1 MSTLTTQELQ
11 QQYIAYFGRPG
22 DPQGIEYWLNE
33 SDITT
38 AKEFALKISAQDEYA
53 NGIGAEPVTD
63 QVNALYVNLFGRS
76 ADADGLIYWTNQVTK
91 GVLSLGNLAYDL
103 IVAAGNPVEG
113 NEGQAALD
121 AAALTKKTAAAQLF
135 TDNVKA
141 GGFILDYDTEEAFE
155 VARSFVTTVKADSQ
169 FTVEQLTT
177 FTQTQVVAMSNASKA
192 AAAAATATAATPA
205 ATLSVVEQAQLQAAQ
220 AQTAAAQAELAVAQ
234 QAAAEAAA
242 AKAEAAAA
250 AEAALNAPTAYKLT
264 KTTDNLEG
272 AGGDDTFSGVIQAAT
287 ADGTTA
293 FPGDSIDGGDGN
305 DTLTI
310 SVAGA
315 NTGSADY
322 ALNAVTLDNVEKVL
336 ISNFESTN
344 LGGGGENFNL
354 FDAGLWTGVSTVGV
368 NASSV
373 TGDTTFRAFK
383 NFVDAEMRNGEGSL
397 VIDYSGQQSVAG
409 EEDVQN
415 LTVSGT
421 TDGNFTAN
429 KIETINITSELIKST
444 LNSVASDRLGKLT
457 VSGDQ
462 NLTVTAT
469 GLTWYNPQGGTA
481 IDGTVDA
488 SEATGK
494 VSLAVGGN
502 AATLSVTGG
511 SGDDTFDFAGT
522 LEKNDVVDG
531 GEGSDTV
538 AMDRQ
543 AAALTTEF
551 DKVTGIEKFAV
562 NTSAANTAIDVAKLP
577 STVTTL
583 TFDLNDTIAA
593 GNNTTTDAL
602 VTNVA
607 DGTTFILKK
616 TTLDNADFDADDG
629 ANLTVTEASDTT
641 SNSVNVV
648 LDAVNNRADSV
659 GGAWSEVVV
668 ENYETIDLESKRN
681 KAGTVTHNELG
692 ILTATSAKDITVTG
706 DADITIGSITGS
718 KLRTFDATGVTGKV
732 VLTDSSGSALG
743 TDYKGPNAQTTF
755 NLGTTLNNK
764 DTVEG
769 GTNSKDEVTATAT
782 GLTATTGALTISGI
796 ETIDL
801 DTTGANTLDV
811 SGISGATTLEVSG
824 NIQTITGFDLA
835 SGLIL
840 KADDVVGGT
849 VADATF
855 KITPTDASG
864 TDDSITIARTLGDDN
879 NGVNTVELDDV
890 ETLNLVLEDTDND
903 TAGNDNSVWNLTKFK
918 GTSIVVTEGAND
930 VEDVDAQLGTLYK
943 TITSVDT
950 SAMKGD
956 QSATGATDALAG
968 ITFKGAGGDIASF
981 TGTEWNDTFTIGKTA
996 GVVHVLSGGAGGAA
1010 ANGIDSATV
1019 TITTGW
1025 TNPSQ
1030 ISTEN
1035 LTLDVDPGK
1044 DITVAAAGF
1053 NAATTTINITGGN
1066 SLSTFENST
1075 NDQFA
1080 DAVEVVDASEF
1091 GGNVLL
1097 EFTDNNFDNT
1107 VTVTGSGSSS
1117 DDVIAAYTTDNVI
1130 FKPKSTDI
1138 YELVLSTTLAG
1149 TNSTTV
1155 NLADTTG
1162 TKKVTAS
1169 LAAAD
1174 TLILDKID
1182 GQSVKL
1188 TGALTTAVLNPK
1200 LADDSG
1206 SSDTLTIEVKGA
1218 NAGAIADAASITASD
1233 IETVT
1238 IKSTGPAAGE
1248 TIGLGGLSMDAANKT
1263 LTVKITGNDPL
1274 MINSLGEDVDTIDAS
1289 GMTEGGSFMQVAGG
1303 RSRTKSSTYTGS
1315 LGNDAFIMS
1324 HKDDVLDGAA
1334 HTASTQGDRLVLDNN
1349 MELLLGGLEVDLSK
1363 ADDVLISF
1371 NGLGNSSVQKNFE
1384 SVDLSNAVGNGFGSI
1399 ITAAKTGSYIAGL
1412 SSGDNSRDI
1421 ILGGDGDDTI
1431 LGGDGPDKITP
1442 GAGTNTIQF
1451 SGTAHLDAGEN
1462 YISGTGTDTFELT
1475 ATTDFSGLQVDSN
1488 AAGTTVIT
1496 GLDGITIGEGFTATF
1511 TDEQLHALTA
1521 VTVAGTNGGGVETL
1535 AVELSAGGE
1544 TVDLSGFS
1552 AAAALTVATVTITG
1566 GTGADTITGMGAF
1579 VLETINP
1586 GTGAANDTVNLGTAG
1601 HVEVLNGMGLAGTST
1616 VASGGTSG
1624 NGGGQANSVLA
1635 ATETFIFANGV
1646 DTVTGFQSGGTGTN
1660 DDFNATSAGA
1670 ATDLIGVAQN
1680 ADLIAGTTYVAYGTW
1695 APGTNTFTTAATG
1708 SFSAGN
1714 VDDALVVIGDA
1725 GTLTM
1730 DNTTGY
1736 VLFTDLPAVFAAADI
1751 AKISACAVASFNDS
1765 H

>member
-33 SDITT
+33 SDIKT
-38 AKEFALKISAQDEYA
+38 AKEFALKISAQDEYSK
-53 NGIGAEPVTD
+53 GIGAEPVTD

-103 IVAAGNPVEG
+103 IVAAGNPVAG

-141 GGFILDYDTEEAFE
+141 GGFILDYDTEEAFS
-155 VARSFVTTVKADSQ
+155 VARSFVTTVQADSQ

-192 AAAAATATAATPA
+192 AAATAATPT

-220 AQTAAAQAELAVAQ
+220 AQTAAAQAELAVAT

-242 AKAEAAAA
+242 AKAEAAAE
-250 AEAALNAPTAYKLT
+250 AEAAKNAPTAYKLT
-264 KTTDNLEG
+264 KTTDNLVG

-310 SVAGA
+310 SVAGT
-315 NTGSADY
+315 NTGSVDY
-322 ALNAVTLDNVEKVL
+322 ALNAVTLDSVENIF
-336 ISNFESTN
+336 ISNFEASDT
-344 LGGGGENFNL
+344 GAPAENFNI
-354 FDAGLWTGVSTVGV
+354 FDGGLWTGVEVVGA

-373 TGDTTFRAFK
+373 TGDTTFRALK

-429 KIETINITSELIKST
+429 KIETINITTELLKST

-469 GLTWYNPQGGTA
+469 GLTWYNAQGGTA

-488 SEATGK
+488 SNASGK

-522 LEKNDVVDG
+522 LEKNDIVDG
-531 GEGSDTV
+531 GDGSDTV
-538 AMDRQ
+538 TMNRQ

-551 DKVTGIEKFAV
+551 ANVTGIEKFAV
-562 NTSAANTAIDVAKLP
+562 NQSATNTSINVAKLP
-577 STVTTL
+577 AEVTTL
-583 TFDLNDTIAA
+583 TFDLRDAAAA
-593 GNNTTTDAL
+593 GDNATIDAL

-616 TTLDNADFDADDG
+616 TVNDNANFDDDDG

-648 LDAVNNRADSV
+648 LDAVGVRNGTTA
-659 GGAWSEVVV
+659 GQGWSEVFAV
-668 ENYETIDLESKRN
+668 NYETIGLESKRD
-681 KAGTVTHNELG
+681 KAGTETHNELAT
-692 ILTATSAKDITVTG
+692 LTADAATDITVTG
-706 DADITIGSITGS
+706 DADITIGALTGG
-718 KLRTFDATGVTGKV
+718 KLKTFDASGISGKV
-732 VLTDSSGSALG
+732 VLSSTAGAATG
-743 TDYKGPNAQTTF
+743 TTFKGPNSQTTF
-755 NLGTTLNNK
+755 NLGNTLNYL

-782 GLTATTGALTISGI
+782 GLTATTGKLNISGF

-801 DTTGANTLDV
+801 STTGVNTLDL
-811 SGISGATTLEVSG
+811 SSITGATTLEVSG
-824 NIQTITGFDLA
+824 NVQTITGFDLA

-840 KADDVVGGT
+840 KADDDAVT

-855 KITPTDASG
+855 KITPTDTSG
-864 TDDSITIARTLGDDN
+864 TDDSITIARTLGTNN
-879 NGVNTVELDDV
+879 NGVNSVELDGV
-890 ETLNLVLEDTDND
+890 ETLNLVLEDTED
-903 TAGNDNSVWNLTKFK
+903 TAAGNDNSVWNLTKFK
-918 GTSIVVTEGAND
+918 GTSIVVTEGVND
-930 VEDVDAQLGTLYK
+930 TENVDAQLGTLYK

-956 QSATGATDALAG
+956 QSAQGAADAVAA
-968 ITFKGAGGDIASF
+968 IAFKGAGGDVATF
-981 TGTEWNDTFTIGKTA
+981 TGTEWNDTFDIGKTA
-996 GVVHVLSGGAGGAA
+996 GVTHVLSGGPGAA
-1010 ANGIDSATV
+1010 DANGIDSATV
-1019 TITTGW
+1019 LVTTGW
-1025 TNPSQ
+1025 ENPSG
-1030 ISTEN
+1030 IATEN
-1035 LTLDVDPGK
+1035 LTLNVDPGK

-1053 NAATTTINITGGN
+1053 NAATTTITITGGN
-1066 SLSTFENST
+1066 SLSTFENIT

-1080 DAVEVVDASEF
+1080 AAVEKVDASGF
-1091 GGNVLL
+1091 AGNVQL

-1107 VTVTGSGSSS
+1107 VTVLGTGSTT
-1117 DDVIAAYTTDNVI
+1117 DDVVANYTTDNVI

-1138 YELVLSTTLAG
+1138 YELVLSTALGG
-1149 TNSTTV
+1149 TGSTTI

-1162 TKKVTAS
+1162 AKKAT
-1169 LAAAD
+1169 LTLDTND

-1182 GQSVKL
+1182 GQSIKL
-1188 TGALTTAVLNPK
+1188 TGALGNAILNPK

-1218 NAGAIADAASITASD
+1218 NAGAIADATRINATD

-1238 IKSTGPAAGE
+1238 IKSTGPNAAAGGE
-1248 TIGLGGLSMDAANKT
+1248 QISLAGLAMDAANKT
-1263 LTVKITGNDPL
+1263 MTLKITGNDPL
-1274 MINSLGEDVDTIDAS
+1274 RISGLGEDVDTIDAS
-1289 GMTEGGSFMQVAGG
+1289 GMTDGSFMQVAGG

-1324 HKDDVLDGAA
+1324 NKDDVIDGAG
-1334 HTASTQGDRLVLDNN
+1334 HTADTTGDRLVLDNN

-1363 ADDVLISF
+1363 SDDVLISF
-1371 NGLGNSSVQKNFE
+1371 NGLGNASAQSNFE
-1384 SVDLSNAVGNGFGSI
+1384 SVDLSNAVSNSFGAI

-1412 SSGDNSRDI
+1412 SDDDTARDI

-1431 LGGDGPDKITP
+1431 IGGNGPDKIAP
-1442 GAGTNTIQF
+1442 GAGTNTILF
-1451 SGTAHLDAGEN
+1451 DGTAEIDAGEN
-1462 YISGTGTDTFELT
+1462 YISGSGTDTFQVT
-1475 ATTDFSGLQVDSN
+1475 DTTSFVTMQANSN
-1488 AAGTTVIT
+1488 AAGTTAFT
-1496 GLDGITIGEGFTATF
+1496 GLDGITISESHTVTF
-1511 TDEQLHALTA
+1511 TDEQLNGLT
-1521 VTVAGTNGGGVETL
+1521 VIVAGTAAGVAENLVVTL
-1535 AVELSAGGE
+1535 DNTGE

-1552 AAAALTVATVTITG
+1552 AAAALTTASVAING
-1566 GTGADTITGMGAF
+1566 GTGADTITGMGANLTE
-1579 VLETINP
+1579 VINP
-1586 GTGAANDTVNLGTAG
+1586 GAGGEADTVNLGVAAG
-1601 HVEVLNGMGLAGTST
+1601 AVTTSDQLDGMGLVGTSKAPT
-1616 VASGGTSG
+1616 ANDSGT
-1624 NGGGQANSVLA
+1624 GGAINPLA
-1635 ATETFIFANGV
+1635 AGETFTFGNGV
-1646 DTVTGFQSGGTGTN
+1646 DVVTGFNTGGAAG
-1660 DDFNATSAGA
+1660 DDNFNATTGGA
-1670 ATDLIGVAQN
+1670 ATALVGFRQDLVLVN
-1680 ADLIAGTTYVAYGTW
+1680 GTTYVAYGVW
-1695 APGTNTFTTAATG
+1695 AGGTFTAQAAH
-1708 SFSAGN
+1708 SAIN
-1714 VDDALVVIGDA
+1714 NDALVVIGDN
-1725 GTLTM
+1725 TKTM

-1736 VLFTDLPAVFAAADI
+1736 VVFTDLPAVFAAGDI
-1751 AKISACAVASFNDS
+1751 I
-1765 H
+1765 